1 MKKQSAALRDDGET
15 KKTGGPMKRP
25 AATGSLN
32 KTLEDMR
39 GGIKKAKTDD
49 DDENQKNAENENE
62 SEESDHRDKGKAIK
76 FRQMQKDLPPH
87 ILDLY
92 EREAMSKSSPRAR
105 TNIINQLFTKLP
117 TGTYSLNVD
126 KPMFKEAKEMFQRRY
141 GSEKEKG
148 YPRTVMKGL
157 YFQNSDQAFEH
168 ALEEGEIYKIERN
181 GKVYAFQSVEAG
193 TVRLEKNS

>member
-1 MKKQSAALRDDGET
+1 
-15 KKTGGPMKRP
+15 
-25 AATGSLN
+25 
-32 KTLEDMR
+32 
-39 GGIKKAKTDD
+39 
-49 DDENQKNAENENE
+49 
-62 SEESDHRDKGKAIK
+62 
-76 FRQMQKDLPPH
+76 MQKDLPPH

-141 GSEKEKG
+141 GSEKEKV

-157 YFQNSDQAFEH
+157 YFQNLDAAFEN
-168 ALEEGEIYKIERN
+168 ALNEDENTR
-181 GKVYAFQSVEAG
+181 
-193 TVRLEKNS
+193 R

>member
-39 GGIKKAKTDD
+39 GGIKKAKTD

-92 EREAMSKSSPRAR
+92 EREAMSKSSPRAFR

-117 TGTYSLNVD
+117 TGRYSLNVD
-126 KPMFKEAKEMFQRRY
+126 KPMFKEAKEMFDMAPRRRR
-141 GSEKEKG
+141 G
-148 YPRTVMKGL
+148 T
-157 YFQNSDQAFEH
+157 
-168 ALEEGEIYKIERN
+168 LER
-181 GKVYAFQSVEAG
+181 S
-193 TVRLEKNS
+193 